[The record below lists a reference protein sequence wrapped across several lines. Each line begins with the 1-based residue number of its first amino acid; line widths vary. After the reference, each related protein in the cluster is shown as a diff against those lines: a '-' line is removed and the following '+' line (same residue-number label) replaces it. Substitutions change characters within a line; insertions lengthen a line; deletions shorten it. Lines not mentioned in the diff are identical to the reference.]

1 MKVTKENIE
10 KYREQSPIT
19 FSELIRQ
26 IKVYLST
33 SLGFNNEFYSDV
45 RKLVSEKDYIINK
58 HLLFLICDDDKW
70 VFKNLLKCGFTI
82 NETFKYI
89 SVITEASANSVF
101 TKDQLFFTFKDLY
114 FTYNTTEE
122 KMNITFQHIISAH
135 KTEFDMDKT
144 EFVPTNSDAILAVVE
159 QMKQGNYNPTVVW
172 VDDDIFDE
180 VKHLKNIIE
189 VKKASENKFLYLK
202 KGSFIVQNSN

>member
-1 MKVTKENIE
+1 MKVIKENIE

-33 SLGFNNEFYSDV
+33 SLGFNNKFYLDV

-70 VFKNLLKCGFTI
+70 LFKNLLECGFTI
-82 NETFKYI
+82 DETFKYI
-89 SVITEASANSVF
+89 SVIIEASVNSVF
-101 TKDQLFFTFKDLY
+101 SQKQLFFTFKDLY
-114 FTYNTTEE
+114 FTHNTTEE

-135 KTEFDMDKT
+135 KMRIELQRQEIADKIKRI
-144 EFVPTNSDAILAVVE
+144 EDNNRLILMILKDLE
-159 QMKQGNYNPTVVW
+159 KNMKKIG
-172 VDDDIFDE
+172 
-180 VKHLKNIIE
+180 K
-189 VKKASENKFLYLK
+189 
-202 KGSFIVQNSN
+202 